1 MMEGALFCE
10 ECGLSLWGDS
20 QGEVSTRKLEEE
32 SNEFS
37 VKSGWGTAT
46 FQDFNQVIIHIR
58 ESAEPVTIRPST
70 EYLIGRQDSA
80 SGITPDLDLTTYGA
94 LEKGVS
100 RLHAALRRG
109 EDVLSIV
116 DLDSAN
122 GTFLNGITRQRVI
135 KLLREA
141 GVVVVETTLS
151 YFSQM
156 TGITVQ
162 SFLSAASGIAVAI
175 ALIRGFARRHA
186 IGVAGAHAKDDLV

>member
-10 ECGLSLWGDS
+10 ECGLSLWGDA
-20 QGEVSTRKLEEE
+20 QNEVATKQLEQE

-46 FQDFNQVIIHIR
+46 FQDYNQVIIHIR
-58 ESAEPVTIRPST
+58 DASEPVTIKPSS

-80 SGITPDLDLTTYGA
+80 SGISPDLDLTSFGA

-122 GTFLNGITRQRVI
+122 GTFLNGQRLAAHQPR
-135 KLLREA
+135 LLRDGDEIRL
-141 GVVVVETTLS
+141 GKLVLHI
-151 YFSQM
+151 YFKQ
-156 TGITVQ
+156 
-162 SFLSAASGIAVAI
+162 
-175 ALIRGFARRHA
+175 
-186 IGVAGAHAKDDLV
+186 